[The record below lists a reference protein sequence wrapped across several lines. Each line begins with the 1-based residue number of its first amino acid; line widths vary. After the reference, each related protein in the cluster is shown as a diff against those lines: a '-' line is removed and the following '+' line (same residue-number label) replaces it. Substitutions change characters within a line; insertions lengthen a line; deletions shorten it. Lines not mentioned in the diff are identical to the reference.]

1 MGGFHTDV
9 QRRIETSQL
18 HQRILHRQHATAHAR
33 AAGIDVGIALEDF
46 RETLIHTTGNTLKL
60 VGTLPC
66 QVAPMVLSILADDI
80 QTVQH
85 IFTCSRQL
93 AQTVGL
99 GQYVVGGIIE
109 TGLAVEAG
117 AMSPVMTDVER
128 LISTRCWR
136 QLLLR
141 RSWIGHIV
149 AGRQQDILAYFIK
162 GRLSVKRC

>member
-1 MGGFHTDV
+1 
-9 QRRIETSQL
+9 
-18 HQRILHRQHATAHAR
+18 
-33 AAGIDVGIALEDF
+33 
-46 RETLIHTTGNTLKL
+46 
-60 VGTLPC
+60 
-66 QVAPMVLSILADDI
+66 MVLSILADDI

-117 AMSPVMTDVER
+117 AMTAVMTDVEGFVA
-128 LISTRCWR
+128 TRCWR